1 MMTADYILYLG
12 RHTMET
18 ALLVSAPILLVC
30 AVLGILISLFQTVTS
45 IRDMTLSTAPKV
57 IGVALT
63 TLLFGHWM
71 LQILMKFTY
80 EIFTQI
86 QTYGQ

>member
-1 MMTADYILYLG
+1 
-12 RHTMET
+12 
-18 ALLVSAPILLVC
+18 
-30 AVLGILISLFQTVTS
+30 
-45 IRDMTLSTAPKV
+45 MTLSTAPKV

-71 LQILMKFTY
+71 LQILIKFTY